1 MKAAYCDQRQGHR
14 GLVPGAPLVPGAL
27 LGTKGEGARE
37 AEETKRK
44 PRRRQRQELNGG
56 GAGRGRKNTQGERR
70 TTVRLG
76 LRPLS
81 PRGKAGT
88 RAADSRERLQW
99 NQLSHF
105 RASFVNENAS
115 IFRKVKLRLFL
126 ISAFQLRH
134 QDWFTQLRVTETG
147 LLPPGSIT
155 L

>member
-1 MKAAYCDQRQGHR
+1 MCQEPH
-14 GLVPGAPLVPGAL
+14 GAL

-56 GAGRGRKNTQGERR
+56 GAGRGRKNTSNSIP
-70 TTVRLG
+70 TVRLG
-76 LRPLS
+76 LWPLS
-81 PRGKAGT
+81 PRGKAGA

-99 NQLSHF
+99 NQLSHS
-105 RASFVNENAS
+105 RASIVNENAS
-115 IFRKVKLRLFL
+115 IFRNVKLRLFL
-126 ISAFQLRH
+126 ISAFQLCH
-134 QDWFTQLRVTETG
+134 QDWFTQLQVTKTC

>member
-1 MKAAYCDQRQGHR
+1 MIKDRGTKR

-70 TTVRLG
+70 TTMRLG

-88 RAADSRERLQW
+88 RAEIPGNAY
-99 NQLSHF
+99 NGTNSH
-105 RASFVNENAS
+105 
-115 IFRKVKLRLFL
+115 
-126 ISAFQLRH
+126 IS
-134 QDWFTQLRVTETG
+134 VP
-147 LLPPGSIT
+147 LL
-155 L
+155 